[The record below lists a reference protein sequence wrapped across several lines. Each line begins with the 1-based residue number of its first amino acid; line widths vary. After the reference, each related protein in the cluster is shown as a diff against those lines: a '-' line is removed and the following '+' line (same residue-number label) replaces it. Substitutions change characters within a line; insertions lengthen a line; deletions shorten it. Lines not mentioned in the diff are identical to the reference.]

1 MRIGLISDVHAN
13 LEGLT
18 TVLRELERLQVERV
32 ICLGDV
38 VGYHAN
44 PNECVELLA
53 ASDALTIA
61 GNHDRA
67 AVGRI
72 EPSGFG
78 PVARRAIWWTRREL
92 LAEHAARLRELDV
105 FAWLDQN
112 TCLVHAALHPEPN
125 DTYHLTT
132 PARVAASCARLHS
145 GAVPARLCFF
155 GHTHRA
161 VAHRS
166 DGRHVSALPL
176 DRGPVQLD
184 LERYFYLINPGSVGQ
199 PRDGDR
205 RASFAIFDDRE
216 QRVEFHRASYDV
228 ERCLR
233 KAAAAGLLAE
243 PRSRLGALFRA
254 YRLASSGGR

>member
-18 TVLRELERLQVERV
+18 SVLRELERLAVERI

-44 PNECVELLA
+44 PNECVQLLA
-53 ASDALTIA
+53 AADALTIA

-67 AVGRI
+67 AVGAI

-78 PVARRAIWWTRREL
+78 PLARRAIWWTRREL
-92 LAEHAARLRELDV
+92 AAEHAARLRELDV
-105 FAWLDQN
+105 FAWLDQR
-112 TCLVHAALHPEPN
+112 TCLVHAALHPRPN
-125 DTYHLTT
+125 DRYHINT
-132 PARVAASCARLHS
+132 PVRVAASCARLHS

-155 GHTHRA
+155 GHTHRS
-161 VAHRS
+161 VVHRS
-166 DGRHVSALPL
+166 DGQQIGQLPL
-176 DRGPVQLD
+176 DGSPLQLD
-184 LERYFYLINPGSVGQ
+184 LDRYFYLINPGSVGQ

-205 RASFAIFDDRE
+205 RAAFAIFDDRE
-216 QRVEFHRASYDV
+216 QRVEFHRAAYDV

-243 PRSRLGALFRA
+243 PRNRLGALFGRF
-254 YRLASSGGR
+254 ASPGGR